1 MSLFA
6 FARPAT
12 GGPLAADLVAALDTP
27 AALVRPD
34 GQVLGASPLWH
45 DRCAG
50 GQLPQALAALMP
62 ADGVFRVCR
71 AVRLGRALRED
82 AAGMVIHVRPLA
94 GGALVQI
101 DPATPV
107 ATSPD
112 VATATDAAG
121 GDDDAPSAAIGGPT
135 PVSDPAGPRSQLAAL
150 VAAAPLGI
158 ARLDRVEAGQARVL
172 EANAA
177 FVRLAGPEVE
187 GPLAQ
192 LFAEGDR
199 TALASLKA
207 GDEAPVALALASGRS
222 CEAWLLADGQGGA
235 ALLAADVS
243 ARREM
248 EQRLVQSSKMEVIG
262 NIAAGV
268 AHELNNMLGVVALS
282 ADELLIRHP
291 IGDPSFEELQNLKS
305 HCLRASNLVATLL
318 AYSRQQ
324 TVRREALDVGSVLS
338 EFRVLLK
345 KLVDERISLDFRH
358 GRGLPPVLVDRQQFE
373 TVIMNL
379 VTNARDAVLTRSGD
393 GGAISVVT
401 RLATTDEVRE
411 ALAGK
416 GIASFPDTDWVE
428 IAVTDTGTGMPPEVA
443 AKIFDLFFTTKP
455 KGQGTGIG
463 MASVYGIVKGA
474 GGFIALITAPGE
486 GTTFR
491 IFLPGHHVEAAAPAP
506 APQARALE
514 AAAPP
519 APPPAA
525 PVAADLSGRG
535 RILIADDEAPLRT
548 LAARILRQRGYEVV
562 EACDGEE
569 ALDILMDESGTFDL
583 LLSDVKM
590 PGMGGPELLKEARP
604 YLGRARV
611 IFMSGYAEQNLSD
624 TLESDR
630 EISFLQ
636 KPFGIEALSAKVKAE
651 LAAA

>member
-1 MSLFA
+1 MSLTA
-6 FARPAT
+6 FLRPAT
-12 GGPLAADLVAALDTP
+12 TADAASLLAVMDGAS
-27 AALVRPD
+27 ALVRPD
-34 GQVLGASPLWH
+34 GVVLAASSGWH
-45 DRCAG
+45 DLSATGPLAR
-50 GQLPQALAALMP
+50 ALSPTVAPDA
-62 ADGVFRVCR
+62 VFRICR
-71 AVRLGRALRED
+71 AVRAGSAYVEELPDGAAVKVAPVAGAALVTRLAPAGVIAAPAGSATDD
-82 AAGMVIHVRPLA
+82 AAAPV
-94 GGALVQI
+94 
-101 DPATPV
+101 DPATPL
-107 ATSPD
+107 
-112 VATATDAAG
+112 AA
-121 GDDDAPSAAIGGPT
+121 
-135 PVSDPAGPRSQLAAL
+135 VSDAGDGRSTGLAAL
-150 VAAAPLGI
+150 IAAAPLGI
-158 ARLDRVEAGQARVL
+158 ARIDSIEARDATIL

-177 FVRLAGPEVE
+177 FRRITGADGS
-187 GPLAQ
+187 G
-192 LFAEGDR
+192 
-199 TALASLKA
+199 ALAALVAETDRPALSALKP
-207 GDEAPVALALASGRS
+207 GEDTPIALSLASGRA
-222 CEAWLLADGQGGA
+222 CEAWMLLDEEGRG
-235 ALLAADVS
+235 ALLVADTT

-282 ADELLIRHP
+282 ADDLLTRHP

-324 TVRREALDVGSVLS
+324 TVRREALDIGGVLS

-345 KLVDERISLDFRH
+345 KLVDERVSLEFRH
-358 GRGLPPVLVDRQQFE
+358 GRGLPQVLVDRQQLE

-379 VTNARDAVLTRSGD
+379 VTNARDAILAKASD
-393 GGAISVVT
+393 GGAINVAT
-401 RLATTDEVRE
+401 RLASTDDVRE

-416 GIASFPDTDWVE
+416 GIASFPDTEWVE
-428 IAVTDTGTGMPPEVA
+428 IAVTDTGTGMSPETA
-443 AKIFDLFFTTKP
+443 ARIFDLFFTTKP

-474 GGFIALITAPGE
+474 GGFIAVDTEDGR

-491 IFLPGHHVEAAAPAP
+491 VFLPGHEPAAAPLGAP
-506 APQARALE
+506 A
-514 AAAPP
+514 AAAQV
-519 APPPAA
+519 APAA
-525 PVAADLSGRG
+525 LAETASASPAASDLSGRG
-535 RILIADDEAPLRT
+535 RILIADDEAPLRN
-548 LAARILRQRGYEVV
+548 LAARILRQRGYDVV
-562 EACDGEE
+562 EASDGEE
-569 ALDILMDESGTFDL
+569 ALDILMDESGSFDL

-636 KPFGIEALSAKVKAE
+636 KPFGIEALSALVKAE